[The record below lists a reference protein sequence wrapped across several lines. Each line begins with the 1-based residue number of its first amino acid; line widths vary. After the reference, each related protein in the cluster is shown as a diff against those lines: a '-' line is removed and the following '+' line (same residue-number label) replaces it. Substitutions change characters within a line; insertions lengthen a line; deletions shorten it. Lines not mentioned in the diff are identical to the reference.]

1 MRQAKSLTEKAK
13 TTVAFDVCKAALDV
27 HIRVDGKAFQVPN
40 TYEGFDQIA
49 VMLADYDVSLLLMES
64 TGGYEDAA
72 ACNFQ
77 SLGYDVAVINPR
89 HGRNFAMAMGKF
101 AKTDRIDA
109 AILADFAA
117 VIDSRPDRAR
127 FIKPPTDEERK
138 FLSQMVARRR
148 QVVDLLSTEKQRLSH
163 ADDYAKQSINKVVA
177 FIESQLDEIN
187 KDVSFYLKKNYSGLS
202 KMLSEIPGIGEL
214 SVGLLVGDVPEL
226 GQIGN
231 RQLSAVIGVAPFNH
245 DSGKMRGK
253 RCISGG
259 RQNVRN
265 VLFMGV
271 MSATR
276 YNPVIKA
283 FYDRLIN
290 KGKPKRVAYIACV
303 HKLLRII
310 NAMVRDGTS
319 FNPDLHAVI

>member
-1 MRQAKSLTEKAK
+1 MRQANSLIKKVK

-49 VMLADYDVSLLLMES
+49 VMLAHYDVSLILLES
-64 TGGYEDAA
+64 TGGYEDAS
-72 ACNFQ
+72 ACYFQ
-77 SLGYDVAVINPR
+77 SVGYDVAVINPR
-89 HGRNFAMAMGKF
+89 HARNFAIAMGRL
-101 AKTDRIDA
+101 AKTDRLDA

-117 VIDSRPDRAR
+117 VIDTRPDRSR
-127 FIKPPTDEERK
+127 YIKPPTDAERK
-138 FLSQMVARRR
+138 YLSQMVARRR
-148 QVVDLLSTEKQRLSH
+148 QIVDLVATEKQRLAH
-163 ADDYAKQSINKVVA
+163 ADEYAKVSINTIIN
-177 FIESQLDEIN
+177 FIELQLKGIN
-187 KDVSFYLKKNYSGLS
+187 KDISVYVKKNFTDLS
-202 KMLSEIPGIGEL
+202 NLLSEIPGIGEL

-226 GQIGN
+226 GFIDN
-231 RQLSAVIGVAPFNH
+231 RQLSAIIGVAPFNH
-245 DSGKMRGK
+245 DSGKRRGK

-265 VLFMGV
+265 VLFMGI

-276 YNPVIKA
+276 FNPVIKA
-283 FYDRLIN
+283 FFDRLIA
-290 KGKPKRVAYIACV
+290 KGKPKKLAYIACI

-319 FNPDLHAVI
+319 FNPDLHAVS

>member
-13 TTVAFDVCKAALDV
+13 TTVAFDVCKAVLDV
-27 HIRVDGKAFQVPN
+27 HIRVNGKAFQVPN

-49 VMLADYDVSLLLMES
+49 VMLADYDVSLVLMES

-72 ACNFQ
+72 ACYFQ
-77 SLGYDVAVINPR
+77 SVGYDVAVVNPR
-89 HGRNFAMAMGKF
+89 HARNFAIAMGQL
-101 AKTDRIDA
+101 AKTDRLDA

-117 VIDSRPDRAR
+117 VIDTRPDRAR

-163 ADDYAKQSINKVVA
+163 ADDYAKQSINKMIH
-177 FIESQLDEIN
+177 FIESQLKEIN

-202 KMLSEIPGIGEL
+202 KLLSEIPGIGEL

-245 DSGKMRGK
+245 DSGKRRGK

-259 RQNVRN
+259 RQDVRN
-265 VLFMGV
+265 VLYMGV

-276 YNPVIKA
+276 FNPVIKE
-283 FYDRLIN
+283 FFDRLIA
-290 KGKPKRVAYIACV
+290 KGKPKKLAYIACV

-319 FNPDLHAVI
+319 FNPDLHAVS

>member
-1 MRQAKSLTEKAK
+1 MRQANSLTQKVK

-27 HIRVDGKAFQVPN
+27 HVRIDGKAFQVPN
-40 TYEGFDQIA
+40 THEGFDQIA
-49 VMLADYDVSLLLMES
+49 LTLADYDVTLILMES

-72 ACNFQ
+72 ACYFQ
-77 SLGYDVAVINPR
+77 SVGYDVAVINPR
-89 HGRNFAMAMGKF
+89 HARNFAKAMGKL
-101 AKTDRIDA
+101 AKTDRLDA

-117 VIDSRPDRAR
+117 VIDTRPDRAR
-127 FIKPPTDEERK
+127 YIKPPTDEERK

-148 QVVDLLSTEKQRLSH
+148 QVVDLISTEKQRLAH
-163 ADDYAKQSINKVVA
+163 ADDYAKASINIIINL
-177 FIESQLDEIN
+177 IESQLKEIN
-187 KDVSFYLKKNYSGLS
+187 SDISFYVKKNFSGLS
-202 KMLSEIPGIGEL
+202 NMLSEIPGIGDQ
-214 SVGLLVGDVPEL
+214 SVGLLIGDVPEL

-265 VLFMGV
+265 VLFMCA

-276 YNPVIKA
+276 FNPVINA
-283 FYDRLIN
+283 FFDRLIA
-290 KGKPKRVAYIACV
+290 KGKPKKLAYIACV

-319 FNPDLHAVI
+319 FNPDLHTVI

>member
-1 MRQAKSLTEKAK
+1 MRQANSLTQKVK
-13 TTVAFDVCKAALDV
+13 TTVAFDVCKAVLDV
-27 HIRVDGKAFQVPN
+27 HIRVDAKAFQVPN

-49 VMLADYDVSLLLMES
+49 VMLADYDVSLVLMES

-72 ACNFQ
+72 ACYFQ
-77 SLGYDVAVINPR
+77 SLGYDVAVVNPR
-89 HGRNFAMAMGKF
+89 HARNFAIAMGQL
-101 AKTDRIDA
+101 AKTDRLDA

-117 VIDSRPDRAR
+117 VIDTRPDRAR

-148 QVVDLLSTEKQRLSH
+148 QVVDLLATEKQRLSH
-163 ADDYAKQSINKVVA
+163 ADDYAKQSINKMIH
-177 FIESQLDEIN
+177 FIESQLKEIN
-187 KDVSFYLKKNYSGLS
+187 KDVSFYLKKNYSSLS
-202 KMLSEIPGIGEL
+202 NMLSEIPGIGEL
-214 SVGLLVGDVPEL
+214 SVGLLIGDVPEL

-245 DSGKMRGK
+245 DSGKRRGK

-259 RQNVRN
+259 RQDVRN
-265 VLFMGV
+265 VLYMGI

-276 YNPVIKA
+276 FNPVIKE
-283 FYDRLIN
+283 FFDRLIA
-290 KGKPKRVAYIACV
+290 KGKPKKLAYIACI

-319 FNPDLHAVI
+319 FNPDLHAVS

>member
-49 VMLADYDVSLLLMES
+49 LTLADYDVSLILMES

-117 VIDSRPDRAR
+117 VIDSRSDRAR

>member
-1 MRQAKSLTEKAK
+1 MRQPKIQ
-13 TTVAFDVCKAALDV
+13 TTVAFDVCKAVLDV
-27 HIRVDGKAFQVPN
+27 HIRVDAKAFQVPN
-40 TYEGFDQIA
+40 TDAGFDQVA
-49 VMLADYDVSLLLMES
+49 VILADYDVSLILMES

-72 ACNFQ
+72 ACCFQ

-89 HGRNFAMAMGKF
+89 HARNFAIAMGQL
-101 AKTDRIDA
+101 AKTDRLDA

-163 ADDYAKQSINKVVA
+163 ADDYSKQSIDKVIN
-177 FIESQLDEIN
+177 FIESQLKEIN
-187 KDVSFYLKKNYSGLS
+187 EDISVYVKKNYADLS
-202 KMLSEIPGIGEL
+202 KMLSKVPGIGEL
-214 SVGLLVGDVPEL
+214 SVGLLIGDVPEL
-226 GQIGN
+226 GNIGN

-245 DSGKMRGK
+245 DSGKRRGK

-265 VLFMGV
+265 VLFMGI
-271 MSATR
+271 MAATR
-276 YNPVIKA
+276 FNPVIKA
-283 FYDRLIN
+283 FYERLIN

-319 FNPDLHAVI
+319 FNPELHTVI

>member
-1 MRQAKSLTEKAK
+1 MRQAKSLKEKVK
-13 TTVAFDVCKAALDV
+13 TTLAFDVCKAVLDV
-27 HIRVDGKAFQVPN
+27 HIRIDAKAFQVPN

-49 VMLADYDVSLLLMES
+49 VMLADYDVSLVLMES

-72 ACNFQ
+72 ACYFQ
-77 SLGYDVAVINPR
+77 SVGYDVAVVNPR
-89 HGRNFAMAMGKF
+89 HARNFAIAMGQL
-101 AKTDRIDA
+101 AKTDRLDA

-117 VIDSRPDRAR
+117 VIDTRPDRAR

-163 ADDYAKQSINKVVA
+163 ADDYAKQSINKMIH
-177 FIESQLDEIN
+177 FIESQLKEIN

-214 SVGLLVGDVPEL
+214 SVGLLIGDVPEL

-245 DSGKMRGK
+245 DSGKRRGK

-259 RQNVRN
+259 RQDVRN
-265 VLFMGV
+265 VLYMGA

-276 YNPVIKA
+276 FNPVIKE
-283 FYDRLIN
+283 FFDRLIA
-290 KGKPKRVAYIACV
+290 KGKPRKLAYIACV

-319 FNPDLHAVI
+319 FNPDLHAVS

>member
-1 MRQAKSLTEKAK
+1 MTDKVK

-27 HIRVDGKAFQVPN
+27 HIRVDNKAFQVPN
-40 TYEGFDQIA
+40 THDGFDQIA
-49 VMLADYDVSLLLMES
+49 LTLADYDVSLILMES
-64 TGGYEDAA
+64 TGGYEDLA

-89 HGRNFAMAMGKF
+89 HARNFAKAMGKL
-101 AKTDRIDA
+101 AKTDRLDA

-127 FIKPPTDEERK
+127 YIKPPTDEERK

-148 QVVDLLSTEKQRLSH
+148 QVVDLIATEKQRLAH
-163 ADDYAKQSINKVVA
+163 ADDYAKASINIIINL
-177 FIESQLDEIN
+177 IESQLKEIN
-187 KDVSFYLKKNYSGLS
+187 SDISFYVKKNFSGLS
-202 KMLSEIPGIGEL
+202 NMLSEIPGIGEQ
-214 SVGLLVGDVPEL
+214 SVGLLIGDVPEL

-259 RQNVRN
+259 RQNVRS
-265 VLFMGV
+265 VLFMCV

-276 YNPVIKA
+276 FNPVIKE
-283 FYDRLIN
+283 FFDRLVA
-290 KGKPKRVAYIACV
+290 KGKPKKLAYIACI

-310 NAMVRDGTS
+310 NAMVRDGTI
-319 FNPDLHAVI
+319 FNPDLHAVS